1 MNESIA
7 KIAKWKLWLV
17 IPITLFILLVAL
29 LVLGLVLRAQSAAD
43 LCLRDAADFDQP
55 NICNA
60 KDVPSAAFELAEGV
74 KSCIPGEEI
83 QVKIRARVSAGSSQ
97 RYDLGF
103 YVAKDGGDAVA
114 RGTSCFRDYLHP
126 VSPENGQ
133 DLDPLGGL
141 GSFYNAEVGLPD
153 TCGDIEASSDAV
165 YLLNS
170 NNPITIICRDDD
182 GDGTA
187 DVGTVV
193 TWDVNDQTN
202 CEDEDDTV
210 PDQPSKCEIS
220 VTNIAGLLL
229 PQSAAIEVIKDREP
243 DGDPGLFN
251 LQIDGEDKATD
262 AGEGEGTGPVP
273 VTAGTTAEPGDTHAV
288 GETAGTDTDLAN
300 YDVSILCV
308 YRDTDTEVA
317 SGSGSHSLTVPVQP
331 DDDIVCT
338 ITNDRH
344 KVTTFFEKRVED
356 GDAKPSDWTFTVDGQ
371 TAGHGSSLALY
382 PGDYTVTEDGGA
394 KNTADYQ
401 LAAASGACSLQDGQ
415 IGLMVTDE
423 GGICT
428 VTNSRSM
435 GSLDVVKVV
444 NDESQWIVSYAGP
457 ASGSSELGNGDHLGP
472 DDVPTGTYDVSE
484 VPAAGTDG
492 SLYASS
498 GSCVGSDG
506 SGTPSADGR
515 TITGVVIQE
524 GEEVVCTFTNSQARG
539 SVTIIKQ
546 TNPPD
551 ADTAFEFVS
560 NVAPASFSLSDGDS
574 QQFLDL
580 PDGGTYSFA
589 ETVPGGWVLEQAGC
603 TGDDSSEI
611 SNGDS
616 GVSIILAPNEDIVCT
631 FVDSREPAIQVTKE
645 ADPEMVLEPGDTVT
659 FTVTVKNDSIDGGSV
674 KLTGLEDD
682 LYGDLADPSNS
693 EISDSDCELGPISAG
708 DAYICTFRAG
718 VYGNAGDQVTDIVTA
733 TGTLASGS
741 ELTDSD
747 DATVAIVV
755 VPPDT
760 GVELPR
766 PFITGALAALGAAL
780 LLAGVVLLQRSKR
793 SA

>member
-7 KIAKWKLWLV
+7 KNAKWKLWLL

-29 LVLGLVLRAQSAAD
+29 LVLGLVLRAQSSGN

-74 KSCIPGEEI
+74 ESCVPGEEI
-83 QVKIRARVSAGSSQ
+83 QVKIKARVSAGSSQ

-103 YVAKDGGDAVA
+103 YVAEDGGDAVA
-114 RGTSCFRDYLHP
+114 RGTTCFRDYLHP
-126 VSPENGQ
+126 VSEDNA
-133 DLDPLGGL
+133 DLDLLGGL
-141 GSFYNAEVGLPD
+141 GPFFNAEIDLPD
-153 TCGDIEASSDAV
+153 TCGDMEGSSDAV

-187 DVGTVV
+187 DVGAVV

-220 VTNIAGLLL
+220 VVNVTGLLL

-262 AGEGEGTGPVP
+262 AGDGVSTGPVP
-273 VTAGTTAEPGDTHAV
+273 VTAGTTAEPGDTHTV
-288 GETAGTDTDLAN
+288 GEIAGTDTDLAD
-300 YDVSILCV
+300 YDVSIVCV

-317 SGSGSHSLTVPVQP
+317 SGSGSRSLTVPVQP

-344 KVTTFFEKRVED
+344 KVTTFFEKRVEG
-356 GDAKPSDWTFTVDGQ
+356 GDAKPSDWAFTVDGQ
-371 TAGHGSSLALY
+371 TTAHGSSLDLY
-382 PGDYTVTEDGGA
+382 PGNYTVTEDGGA
-394 KNTADYQ
+394 DNNANYQ
-401 LAAASGACSLQDGQ
+401 PTAASGACSLEDGQ
-415 IGLMVTDE
+415 IRLTVTAE

-428 VTNSRSM
+428 VINGRSM
-435 GSLDVVKVV
+435 GSLDVVKMV
-444 NDESQWIVSYAGP
+444 DDDSRWIINYTGP
-457 ASGSSELGNGDHLGP
+457 ASAGSELSNGDHLGP

-484 VPAAGTDG
+484 VPAAGTEG

-498 GSCVGSDG
+498 GSCVGTDG
-506 SGTPSADGR
+506 SGTPSNDGR

-524 GEEVVCTFTNSQARG
+524 GEEVVCTFTNSQTRG
-539 SVTIIKQ
+539 SVTIVKQ

-551 ADTAFEFVS
+551 ADTAFGFTS
-560 NVAPASFSLSDGDS
+560 NVAPASFSLGDGDS
-574 QQFLDL
+574 QEF
-580 PDGGTYSFA
+580 PNVPVGGTYTFS
-589 ETVPGGWVLEQAGC
+589 ETVPTGWVLKEVGC
-603 TGDDSSEI
+603 TGEDSSEI
-611 SNGDS
+611 SYGDT
-616 GVSIILAPNEDIVCT
+616 GVSIILAANEDILCT
-631 FVDSREPAIQVTKE
+631 FVDAREPAIHVTKDV
-645 ADPEMVLEPGDTVT
+645 DPEMVLEPGGTVT
-659 FTVTVKNDSIDGGSV
+659 YTVTVENDSIDGSSV
-674 KLTGLEDD
+674 ELVALQDD
-682 LYGDLADPSNS
+682 LYGNLADPSNS
-693 EISDSDCELGPISAG
+693 EISDSDCKLGPISAG
-708 DAYICTFRAG
+708 DAYTCTFKAG
-718 VYGNAGDQVTDIVTA
+718 VYGNAGDQVTDIVTGTA
-733 TGTLASGS
+733 TLASLS

-760 GVELPR
+760 GVELPT
-766 PFITGALAALGAAL
+766 PLITGALTALGAAL